1 MFGLG
6 LLTGLVITL
15 AVIQWKTG
23 LIWDTIKPT
32 IIDITDFLDKLKN
45 LFRNLF
51 NKK

>member
-1 MFGLG
+1 MFTLG

-15 AVIQWKTG
+15 LVIQWRTG

-32 IIDITDFLDKLKN
+32 IIDITKFLDKLKN